1 MDPANDPNLIATV
14 FATRQDDDPYKLFNG
29 FLHSHMV
36 YDTSS
41 RVLKYS
47 TAKDPLVVTEHR
59 FKFES
64 TAPTDLTALRKSA
77 YEWAKSVNV
86 DVAIQRDDVF
96 RRYKRLVVFDMD
108 STLIKQEVID
118 EIALHLDSIDPTKNV
133 GTRVAVSLLTGT
145 AKSRKSQSWLC
156 RDRLISK
163 NRCGGE

>member
-1 MDPANDPNLIATV
+1 MDPANDPNLAATV
-14 FATRQDDDPYKLFNG
+14 FTTRQDDDPCKLFKG

-41 RVLKYS
+41 RVLKFS
-47 TAKDPLVVTEHR
+47 TAKDSLVVTEYR

-64 TAPTDLTALRKSA
+64 TAPEDLTALRKSA
-77 YEWAKSVNV
+77 YEWAKSANI

-133 GTRVAVSLLTGT
+133 GTKVAVSFLDEPVND
-145 AKSRKSQSWLC
+145 RKSQSWLC
-156 RDRLISK
+156 RDKLISK
-163 NRCGGE
+163 NPCGGE